1 MSGMEPLLFGVK
13 ATSTAAATTGLFGS
27 AGAFSLG
34 TTLGTMG
41 SAMGALSA
49 INQGRSQDAY
59 AKYNAAMS
67 EQQARYERDLA
78 AGRESDYRRDQSA
91 LLARQRALA
100 AASGGEFSGSSLLL
114 AEDIASEG
122 ELNALRIRAG
132 GDMTARRLEQEAG
145 LMRMQGASAKQAGY
159 MRAGASLL
167 EGASKWGSA
176 GGTTGGTT
184 GAVSGGGGGGLTAGG
199 GVGLRPGGNIGL
211 TGSLPKQYYGW
222 Q

>member
-1 MSGMEPLLFGVK
+1 MSFLAPVAAFAKAHAGIIGLAGMG
-13 ATSTAAATTGLFGS
+13 
-27 AGAFSLG
+27 
-34 TTLGTMG
+34 MQ
-41 SAMGALSA
+41 ALSS

-167 EGASKWGSA
+167 SGASNWGSA
-176 GGTTGGTT
+176 AGGTT
-184 GAVSGGGGGGLTAGG
+184 GAVSGGGSGITAGG

-211 TGSLPKQYYGW
+211 TGSLTTRQYGW